1 MIISCINCKKNFDI
15 NSDLI
20 PEKGRL
26 LQCGVCNHKWVFQ
39 NIIIPI
45 EKEKLIYSNQVVDS
59 EITKKKKTI
68 DIEIMKENI
77 SDDNKVAI
85 PKDTETI
92 INEAESI
99 LNNKNKNGKKSYIL
113 NVIFVFIISFS
124 ALLIL
129 IDTFKYPLSKIIPN
143 IEFILYNLYETLTD
157 IGLFFKDLI

>member
-68 DIEIMKENI
+68 DIEIIKENI